1 MQIYPCWNYNSDSV
15 ASLSSRLKMVTVTR
29 PYKLLDINKKEH
41 RQYFSLSFTV
51 QIYSSWQ
58 GHDRTA

>member
-1 MQIYPCWNYNSDSV
+1 MQIYPCWNYNSDPV
-15 ASLSSRLKMVTVTR
+15 ASLSSRLEMVTVTR

-41 RQYFSLSFTV
+41 RQYFLLSCTV